1 MQLFVK
7 FNNKTYTID
16 LELSDNFDNFVKK
29 VEKKI
34 FNQKIDKRLIRYVF
48 SAKTLEDTKN
58 ESLIEKY
65 NILH

>member
-29 VEKKI
+29 IEKKI